1 VVYDFDA
8 VERLS
13 VVALILTDAL
23 REELFILRRFLLVNS
38 ENMMQVMRELKLQ
51 HSGLVDEKEFVQL

>member
-1 VVYDFDA
+1 MVYDFDA